1 MIESSA
7 DKKTKRKKKKGIYI
21 LLLLLCSF
29 SFMVIFK
36 TDLFSIK
43 HVYFKGNH
51 QLSRETLLEQ
61 SGIAF
66 GNNIFRE
73 KMKQIESNM
82 QQHPYIKT
90 AKARRVLP
98 DTIQIQIWERV
109 ETAAVPFMGEYLLID
124 EEGVVLRTSP
134 DPQNLKVIQGL
145 EFKNFIKGQALN
157 TKDSVQFQRAL
168 QIIKYIDKHQIPVM
182 KIDMTNKDQAIIH
195 FSDLLK
201 AELGECANIDY
212 KFLLLKKIL
221 ENLAEQDITRG
232 VIDIS
237 HEGYPSYRPVE

>member
-1 MIESSA
+1 MVRSSI
-7 DKKTKRKKKKGIYI
+7 DKKMKRKKRKGIYI

-43 HVYFKGNH
+43 HIYFEGNH
-51 QLSRETLLEQ
+51 QLSREELLEE
-61 SGIAF
+61 SRIAF

-73 KMKQIESNM
+73 KINRIESNM
-82 QQHPYIKT
+82 MQHPYIKT
-90 AKARRVLP
+90 ARAKRVLP
-98 DTIQIQIWERV
+98 DTIQIQISERI
-109 ETAAVPFMGEYLLID
+109 ETAAVPFMGEYLIID
-124 EEGVVLRTSP
+124 DEGIVLKTNP
-134 DPQNLKVIQGL
+134 DHQDLKVIQGL

-157 TKDSVQFQRAL
+157 AKDNIQFQRAL
-168 QIIKYIDKHQIPVM
+168 QIIKSIDKYQIPVM
-182 KIDMTNKDQAIIH
+182 KIDMTDKDQVIIQ

-201 AELGECANIDY
+201 AELGACANLDY
-212 KFLLLKKIL
+212 KFLLLKEIL